1 MDTNEL
7 FQRLTLALAIGLLIG
22 LERGWQARQEAEG
35 ERAAGLRTHALIA
48 LLGGIC
54 GSIAIQ
60 LSDGAGLLLGMAFAV
75 AGGTVVLF
83 RFRETAYDGTL
94 GATTAVAALLAFALG
109 VLAVIGDRAAAA
121 AAGVAVAGLLALK
134 GVLHAWVRR
143 LTWPELR
150 SVLMLAAMSA
160 ILLPVLP
167 RQPIDPMGAVNPF
180 EIWLLTVMIA
190 VISFAGYVSIK
201 LTGAQ
206 RGIALT
212 GIAGGLA
219 SSTAATLT
227 LARLAGGRPEQSGLM
242 AGGALL
248 AGATMMVRVIVIA
261 GVVEWRLVPWVLLP
275 LGAAA
280 AVTALIG
287 VVLILRP
294 YGDTNGSDS
303 AEIAPRNPLDI
314 VAILKF
320 GALLTG
326 VGVLTHF
333 ATLYAGTAGAYVIAA
348 LSGVADVDAITLS
361 MARMAGAGL
370 GFDAAAVAVLIAV
383 GVNTLA
389 KAVLGWIAGGRAFGL
404 RLAGAAAVALAIGIG
419 GYAAGAL
426 PLERLLPEP
435 RTMSGGQAAS

>member
-7 FQRLTLALAIGLLIG
+7 FQRLGLALAIGLLIG

-48 LLGGIC
+48 LLGGVF
-54 GSIAIQ
+54 GAIAIQ
-60 LSDGAGLLLGMAFAV
+60 LADGAGLLLGLAFAV

-109 VLAVIGDRAAAA
+109 VLAVVGDRAAAA

-134 GVLHAWVRR
+134 GALHAWVRR

-167 RQPIDPMGAVNPF
+167 RQPIDPMGAINPF

-227 LARLAGGRPEQSGLM
+227 LARLAGGHPAQSGLM

-248 AGATMMVRVIVIA
+248 AGATMMARVIVIA
-261 GVVEWRLVPWVLLP
+261 GVVEWRLATWLLLP

-280 AVTALIG
+280 AATALAG
-287 VVLILRP
+287 VVLIMRP
-294 YGDTNGSDS
+294 HGDSNGSDP
-303 AEIAPRNPLDI
+303 AEIAPGNPLDI
-314 VAILKF
+314 AAILKF
-320 GALLTG
+320 GALLTA

-333 ATLYAGTAGAYVIAA
+333 ATLYAGTAGAYAIAA
-348 LSGVADVDAITLS
+348 LSGIADVDAITLS
-361 MARMAGAGL
+361 MARMGSGNLGL
-370 GFDAAAVAVLIAV
+370 EAAAVAVLIAV

-389 KAVLGWIAGGRAFGL
+389 KAALGWFAGGCAFGL
-404 RLAGAAAVALAIGIG
+404 RLTWAAALALAIGLG
-419 GYAAGAL
+419 GYAVGPLAL
-426 PLERLLPEP
+426 ETLLPAP
-435 RTMSGGQAAS
+435 TR

>member
-35 ERAAGLRTHALIA
+35 ERAAGLRTHALVA

-54 GSIAIQ
+54 GAIAIQ
-60 LSDGAGLLLGMAFAV
+60 LNDGAGVMLGLAFAI

-109 VLAVIGDRAAAA
+109 VLAVVGDRAAAA

-134 GVLHAWVRR
+134 GALHAWVRR

-167 RQPIDPMGAVNPF
+167 RQPIDPMGAINPF

-227 LARLAGGRPEQSGLM
+227 LARLAGNHPEQSGLM

-248 AGATMMVRVIVIA
+248 AGATMMVRVIVVA
-261 GVVEWRLVPWVLLP
+261 AVVEWHLLAWLLLP

-280 AVTALIG
+280 VATALAG
-287 VVLILRP
+287 FLLILRP
-294 YGDTNGSDS
+294 HVDTNGSEPT
-303 AEIAPRNPLDI
+303 EIAPGNPLDI
-314 VAILKF
+314 AAILKF
-320 GALLTG
+320 GALLTA
-326 VGVLTHF
+326 VGVLTHL
-333 ATLYAGTAGAYVIAA
+333 ATLYAGTAGAYALAA

-361 MARMAGAGL
+361 MARMARGSL
-370 GFDAAAVAVLIAV
+370 GFEAAAAAVLIAV
-383 GVNTLA
+383 AVNTLA
-389 KAVLGWIAGGRAFGL
+389 KAVLGWFAGGRAFGV
-404 RLAGAAAVALAIGIG
+404 RLAAAAALALAVGLG

-426 PLERLLPEP
+426 PLETLL
-435 RTMSGGQAAS
+435 RAAKP